1 MDEYKNQNPSFLCK
15 MNIVAA
21 STTLYFCYNPNQQIF
36 SFANERIRYTTQDN
50 YIVQKII
57 M

>member
-1 MDEYKNQNPSFLCK
+1 MDEYKNSNPSFLCK

-21 STTLYFCYNPNQQIF
+21 STTLCFYYNPNQQIF
-36 SFANERIRYTTQDN
+36 SFANERIRYITQHN